1 MKEESNAKSKQE
13 DNPSRLIMNDERWT
27 TNYTSFSFVRSPM
40 HNPGKK
46 SRIVN
51 EEHRWINVG
60 AGGEDK
66 AIKNQAYNIQS
77 L

>member
-1 MKEESNAKSKQE
+1 
-13 DNPSRLIMNDERWT
+13 
-27 TNYTSFSFVRSPM
+27 M
-40 HNPGKK
+40 HNPGMK